1 MCMATDAYVAPR
13 VRDADVTT
21 DFVRDELL
29 RCFES
34 ANREFFEILGQP
46 ATEAQV
52 REQVH
57 GFATSSKMAAPFSA
71 CSAVVTSGGRSR
83 RTLPK
88 WPAFQTSSPRRKHSN
103 WNAAT
108 PSFHGSFVRGSV
120 TNSTPNMRPRP

>member
-29 RCFES
+29 RGFES

-52 REQVH
+52 PEQVH
-57 GFATSSKMAAPFSA
+57 GFVTGVVQQCGASFEKPTKQGILTAIEQCRSNVEQMIAAPGA
-71 CSAVVTSGGRSR
+71 DAIR
-83 RTLPK
+83 
-88 WPAFQTSSPRRKHSN
+88 
-103 WNAAT
+103 
-108 PSFHGSFVRGSV
+108 
-120 TNSTPNMRPRP
+120 

>member
-57 GFATSSKMAAPFSA
+57 
-71 CSAVVTSGGRSR
+71 AVVTSGGRSR

-120 TNSTPNMRPRP
+120 TNSTPNMRPRPRTSPM